1 MSYYSPA
8 CFQDAKKQEVRLGGR
23 PAPEILARMRAEG
36 VEILGLGRANLPL
49 LTLLPSLGI
58 PIRTVRDRHP
68 PKGDVAALL
77 AGRDIACRFGDGYL
91 HGLSARVLIRT
102 PSLRP
107 DLPAILK
114 SVARGATVI
123 TEAALSLALC
133 PCDIF
138 AVTGSDGKTTTAM
151 MTAAL
156 LRRAGRRVHLGGN
169 IGTPLAAY
177 LSEMRRGDAAV
188 VELSS
193 FQLFDLDPP
202 FGRTAITNLTE
213 NHLDWHRDMEEYR
226 AAKARI
232 LGGGVAVL
240 PADTSS
246 FCAPSGAQGVIRFSG
261 ATPPPDTSPLIFCR
275 GNIVILREEKGE
287 TPLFPC
293 SAVTL
298 PGRHHLANAM
308 TAAALTLGE
317 LSPCG
322 IEEALSA
329 FRGAPHRTEC
339 LGRVRGVLCYDSS
352 IDTTPARTATTLLGM
367 KERPVVIL
375 GGRGKGVSFRPLAPS
390 LAAHARA
397 AVITGEC
404 AEEIEE
410 AIRGSVP
417 YVMAADFEEAVTL
430 GLTMAE
436 GGVLLLSPAATAYDR
451 FTDYRERGRT
461 FAAILEAQKSQ
472 K

>member
-1 MSYYSPA
+1 MSYYSPFS
-8 CFQDAKKQEVRLGGR
+8 FQDAKKQEMRLGGR
-23 PAPEILARMRAEG
+23 PAPEVLARMRAEG

-68 PKGDVAALL
+68 PQGDVAAML
-77 AGRDIACRFGDGYL
+77 AGRDIACRFGEGYL

-107 DLPAILK
+107 DLPAIRTA
-114 SVARGATVI
+114 VARGATVI
-123 TEAALSLALC
+123 TEAALSLSLC
-133 PCDIF
+133 PADLF

-156 LRRAGRRVHLGGN
+156 LRRAGRRVHLAGN
-169 IGTPLAAY
+169 IGTPLAA
-177 LSEMRRGDAAV
+177 LLDGIRPGDAAV
-188 VELSS
+188 LELSS
-193 FQLFDLDPP
+193 FQLFDIDPP

-232 LGGGVAVL
+232 LGDGVAVL
-240 PADTSS
+240 PAGGLGL
-246 FCAPSGAQGVIRFSG
+246 CAPSGAQGTLLFTKD
-261 ATPPPDTSPLIFCR
+261 APPPALYPLLYCR
-275 GNIVILREEKGE
+275 GDTVVLRGEQGE

-293 SAVTL
+293 AAVTL

-317 LSPCG
+317 LSPDG
-322 IEEALSA
+322 IAAALSA
-329 FRGAPHRTEC
+329 FRGAPHRAEC

-375 GGRGKGVSFRPLAPS
+375 GGRGKGVSFRPLAGA
-390 LAAHARA
+390 LAASARA

-404 AEEIEE
+404 AGEIEE

-417 YVMAADFEEAVTL
+417 YVMVADFEEAVIR
-430 GLTMAE
+430 GLHLAE

-461 FAAILEAQKSQ
+461 FAAILEAQK
-472 K
+472 